1 MCENTRTGDKVIIKR
16 KTDLTNSVDETQNK
30 TKEKNVNLA
39 NLTILIL
46 FTVESVKKDW
56 RADRKKV
63 FTKNNKLTDWSWLD
77 VH

>member
-1 MCENTRTGDKVIIKR
+1 MKIPSAGDKVIIK
-16 KTDLTNSVDETQNK
+16 KETDLTNSVDETQNK
-30 TKEKNVNLA
+30 TKAKNVNLA

-63 FTKNNKLTDWSWLD
+63 FTQNNKLTDWSWLD